1 MTRAVD
7 RGPPYDGCMRRIVI
21 LIFASLLA
29 ACATQSPRAAAA
41 LEVVVVRHAE
51 KLADGA
57 DPALSDAGRA
67 RAQRLAYLLR
77 DAPLVAVYSTDTQR
91 TRQTAKPSADEHG
104 LALTIYNPRMPPAE
118 FIAWLKQNHPQGT
131 VLVVGHSNT
140 APEIA
145 SALCHCEVAPMG
157 ETEFD
162 RVMRV
167 RFAADGTARL
177 SVERN

>member
-1 MTRAVD
+1 
-7 RGPPYDGCMRRIVI
+7 MRI
-21 LIFASLLA
+21 LPLFACVLLA
-29 ACATQSPRAAAA
+29 ACATQAPRDADP

-51 KLADGA
+51 KLADGN

-77 DAPLVAVYSTDTQR
+77 GAPLVAVYSTDTQR
-91 TRQTAKPSADEHG
+91 TRQTAKPSADAHG
-104 LALTIYNPRMPPAE
+104 LAVTIYDPRVPPAE
-118 FIAWLKQNHPQGT
+118 FVARLREMHPHGT

-140 APEIA
+140 APAIA
-145 SALCHCEVAPMG
+145 AALCRCSVEPMA

-177 SVERN
+177 SMERD

>member
-1 MTRAVD
+1 
-7 RGPPYDGCMRRIVI
+7 MRT
-21 LIFASLLA
+21 LAALFMASLLA
-29 ACATQSPRAAAA
+29 ACATQLDESSTQPRDSST

-51 KLADGA
+51 QLANGD
-57 DPALSDAGRA
+57 DPALSDPGRA
-67 RAQRLAYLLR
+67 RAQNLANLLR
-77 DAPLVAVYSTDTQR
+77 DVPLVAVYSTDTQR

-104 LALTIYNPRMPPAE
+104 LAVTIYDPRVPPAE
-118 FIAWLKQNHPQGT
+118 FVARLKEMHPHGT

-140 APEIA
+140 APAIA
-145 SALCHCEVAPMG
+145 AALCRCGVEPMA

-177 SVERN
+177 GIERD

>member
-1 MTRAVD
+1 
-7 RGPPYDGCMRRIVI
+7 MRIAG
-21 LIFASLLA
+21 LFFALLFALLPA
-29 ACATQSPRAAAA
+29 ACATQPGEPSTPARDPAA

-51 KLADGA
+51 KLPDGD
-57 DPALSDAGRA
+57 DPALSDPGRA
-67 RAQRLAYLLR
+67 RAQRLAHLLR

-118 FIAWLKQNHPQGT
+118 FVAWLKQNHPHGT

-140 APEIA
+140 APAIA
-145 SALCHCEVAPMG
+145 AALCGCEVAAMG

-167 RFAADGTARL
+167 RFDADGTSRL
-177 SVERN
+177 SIERD

>member
-1 MTRAVD
+1 
-7 RGPPYDGCMRRIVI
+7 
-21 LIFASLLA
+21 LFA
-29 ACATQSPRAAAA
+29 ACATQPGGPSIQPSGSPT

-51 KLADGA
+51 KLADGG
-57 DPALSDAGRA
+57 DPALSDPGRA

-77 DAPLVAVYSTDTQR
+77 DAPLVAAYSTDIQR
-91 TRQTAKPSADEHG
+91 ARQTAKPSADEHG
-104 LALTIYNPRMPPAE
+104 LALTVYDPRVPPAE
-118 FIAWLKQNHPQGT
+118 FVARLRELHPHGT

-140 APEIA
+140 APAIA
-145 SALCHCEVAPMG
+145 AALCGCGVEPMA

-177 SVERN
+177 SVERD

>member
-1 MTRAVD
+1 MRLLPALFSVVLLAAGAGHAARAVD
-7 RGPPYDGCMRRIVI
+7 P
-21 LIFASLLA
+21 
-29 ACATQSPRAAAA
+29 

-51 KLADGA
+51 KLADGD
-57 DPALSDAGRA
+57 DPALSDPGRA

-77 DAPLVAVYSTDTQR
+77 DAPLVAAYATDTKR
-91 TRQTAKPSADEHG
+91 ARETAQPAAGGHG

-118 FIAWLKQNHPQGT
+118 FVAWLKQMHPQGT

-140 APEIA
+140 APAIA
-145 SALCHCEVAPMG
+145 AALCRCEVAPMA

-167 RFAADGTARL
+167 RFDADGSARL
-177 SVERN
+177 DIEKD

>member
-1 MTRAVD
+1 
-7 RGPPYDGCMRRIVI
+7 MRMFAA
-21 LIFASLLA
+21 LFLASLLA
-29 ACATQSPRAAAA
+29 ACATQAPRVADP

-51 KLADGA
+51 KLADGN

-67 RAQRLAYLLR
+67 RAQRLADLLR
-77 DAPLVAVYSTDTQR
+77 DTPLVAVYSTDTQR
-91 TRQTAKPSADEHG
+91 TRQTAKPSADGHG
-104 LALTIYNPRMPPAE
+104 LAVTIYDPRVPPAE
-118 FIAWLKQNHPQGT
+118 FVARLREMHPRGT

-140 APEIA
+140 APAIA
-145 SALCHCEVAPMG
+145 AALCRCGVEPMA

-177 SVERN
+177 SVERD

>member
-1 MTRAVD
+1 
-7 RGPPYDGCMRRIVI
+7 MRIAGLLFAI
-21 LIFASLLA
+21 LSASLLA
-29 ACATQSPRAAAA
+29 ACATQPNGSSIQPSGPPA

-51 KLADGA
+51 KLAEGD

-77 DAPLVAVYSTDTQR
+77 DAPLVAAYSTDTQR
-91 TRQTAKPSADEHG
+91 ARQTAEPSAGEHG
-104 LALTIYNPRMPPAE
+104 LALTLYDPRVPPAE
-118 FIAWLKQNHPQGT
+118 FVARLREQHPHGT

-140 APEIA
+140 APAIA
-145 SALCHCEVAPMG
+145 AALCRCGVEPMA

-177 SVERN
+177 SVERD

>member
-1 MTRAVD
+1 
-7 RGPPYDGCMRRIVI
+7 MRIAGMPFA
-21 LIFASLLA
+21 LLFASLLA
-29 ACATQSPRAAAA
+29 GCATPPAEPATSPRDSST

-51 KLADGA
+51 KLADGS
-57 DPALSDAGRA
+57 DPALSDPGRA
-67 RAQRLAYLLR
+67 RAQRLAYRLR

-91 TRQTAKPSADEHG
+91 TRLTAKPSADEHG
-104 LALTIYNPRMPPAE
+104 LAVTIYNPRMPPAE
-118 FIAWLKQNHPQGT
+118 FVAWLKQMHSHGT

-140 APEIA
+140 APAIA
-145 SALCHCEVAPMG
+145 AALCRCGVEPMA

-177 SVERN
+177 SVERD

>member
-1 MTRAVD
+1 
-7 RGPPYDGCMRRIVI
+7 MRI
-21 LIFASLLA
+21 LLLLVCALLA
-29 ACATQSPRAAAA
+29 ACATQPRDTATLPHDSAA

-51 KLADGA
+51 KLADGD
-57 DPALSDAGRA
+57 DPALSDPGRA

-104 LALTIYNPRMPPAE
+104 LALTIYDPRVPPAE
-118 FIAWLKQNHPQGT
+118 FVARLREMHPHGT

-140 APEIA
+140 APAIA
-145 SALCHCEVAPMG
+145 AALCRCGVEPMA

-177 SVERN
+177 SIEKD

>member
-1 MTRAVD
+1 
-7 RGPPYDGCMRRIVI
+7 MRI
-21 LIFASLLA
+21 LPALLSVLVLA
-29 ACATQSPRAAAA
+29 ACATQAPRNADP

-51 KLADGA
+51 KLADGD
-57 DPALSDAGRA
+57 DPALSDPGRA

-77 DAPLVAVYSTDTQR
+77 DAPLVAAYATDTKR
-91 TRQTAKPSADEHG
+91 ARETAQPAAGGHG

-118 FIAWLKQNHPQGT
+118 FVAWLKQTHPHGT

-145 SALCHCEVAPMG
+145 AALCRCEVAPMG

-167 RFAADGTARL
+167 RFAADGTATL
-177 SVERN
+177 IVERD

>member
-1 MTRAVD
+1 
-7 RGPPYDGCMRRIVI
+7 MRI
-21 LIFASLLA
+21 LPALLSVLVLA
-29 ACATQSPRAAAA
+29 ACATQAPRNADP

-51 KLADGA
+51 KLANGD
-57 DPALSDAGRA
+57 DPALSDPGRA

-77 DAPLVAVYSTDTQR
+77 AEPLVAVYSTDTRR
-91 TRQTAKPSADEHG
+91 TRETAQPAAGAHG

-118 FIAWLKQNHPQGT
+118 FVAWLKQTHPRGT

-145 SALCHCEVAPMG
+145 AALCRCEVAPMV

-167 RFAADGTARL
+167 RFATDGTATL
-177 SVERN
+177 SVERD

>member
-1 MTRAVD
+1 
-7 RGPPYDGCMRRIVI
+7 MR
-21 LIFASLLA
+21 LAGTPFALLFASLLA
-29 ACATQSPRAAAA
+29 GCATQPGEPPAQPRDSAA

-51 KLADGA
+51 KLADGN
-57 DPALSDAGRA
+57 DPALSDPGRA

-91 TRQTAKPSADEHG
+91 TRQTAKPSADAHG
-104 LALTIYNPRMPPAE
+104 LALTIYDPRVPPAE
-118 FIAWLKQNHPQGT
+118 FVARLREMHPHGT

-140 APEIA
+140 APAIA
-145 SALCHCEVAPMG
+145 AALCRCGVEPMA

-167 RFAADGTARL
+167 GFAADGTARL
-177 SVERN
+177 SMERD

>member
-1 MTRAVD
+1 
-7 RGPPYDGCMRRIVI
+7 MRI
-21 LIFASLLA
+21 LPALLSAFLLA
-29 ACATQSPRAAAA
+29 ACATQAPRDADP

-51 KLADGA
+51 KLADGN

-77 DAPLVAVYSTDTQR
+77 GSPLVAAYSTDTQR
-91 TRQTAKPSADEHG
+91 TRQTAKPSADGHG
-104 LALTIYNPRMPPAE
+104 LAVTIYNARMPAGE
-118 FIAWLKQNHPQGT
+118 FVAWLEQTHPHGT

-140 APEIA
+140 APAIA
-145 SALCHCEVAPMG
+145 AALCRCNVSPMA

-167 RFAADGTARL
+167 RLAADGSAEL
-177 SVERN
+177 SVERY

>member
-1 MTRAVD
+1 
-7 RGPPYDGCMRRIVI
+7 MRTPGLLFAI
-21 LIFASLLA
+21 LSAALLA
-29 ACATQSPRAAAA
+29 ACATQPGGPSIQPSGSPT

-51 KLADGA
+51 KLAEGG

-67 RAQRLAYLLR
+67 RAQRLAELLR
-77 DAPLVAVYSTDTQR
+77 DTPLVAAYSTDTQR
-91 TRQTAKPSADEHG
+91 ARQTAKPSADEHG
-104 LALTIYNPRMPPAE
+104 LAPTIYDPRVPPAE
-118 FIAWLKQNHPQGT
+118 FVARLREMHPHGT

-145 SALCHCEVAPMG
+145 AALCRCGVEPMA

-177 SVERN
+177 SLDRD